1 LNCRGERLS
10 FVPMRHRPGR
20 LPSLL
25 LATLLLFHGVALGLL
40 HAQSPVASRPAVTAS
55 TGQPG
60 VPLPEHDETTC
71 AVCHASVT
79 LTVVM
84 LARAVLPDAPAT
96 VQRTPAL
103 AEERLP
109 RAPAARPTSSRA
121 PPALRSA

>member
-1 LNCRGERLS
+1 LNPAAEPLS

-25 LATLLLFHGVALGLL
+25 LAALLLFHGVVLGLL
-40 HAQSPVASRPAVTAS
+40 HARAAADTRPAVTAS
-55 TGQPG
+55 SGQPG

-79 LTVVM
+79 LTALT
-84 LARAVLPDAPAT
+84 LARSVLPDAPAT
-96 VQRTPAL
+96 ILRVPAL
-103 AEERLP
+103 AEVRLP
-109 RAPAARPTSSRA
+109 RAPATRPTSSRA

>member
-1 LNCRGERLS
+1 
-10 FVPMRHRPGR
+10 MRPSR

-25 LATLLLFHGVALGLL
+25 LAILLLFHGMAIGTAVGRQAG
-40 HAQSPVASRPAVTAS
+40 SPASRTAVAAMP
-55 TGQPG
+55 GQPG

-79 LTVVM
+79 LSTLT
-84 LARAVLPDAPAT
+84 LARAVLPDAPMIVLRAS
-96 VQRTPAL
+96 AL

-109 RAPAARPTSSRA
+109 RTPAARPTSSRA

>member
-1 LNCRGERLS
+1 LNWRAEPLS
-10 FVPMRHRPGR
+10 FAPMRPSR

-25 LATLLLFHGVALGLL
+25 LAVLLLFHGMALGTVVGRR
-40 HAQSPVASRPAVTAS
+40 AGPPPSRTAVAATP
-55 TGQPG
+55 GQHG

-79 LTVVM
+79 LSTLT
-84 LARAVLPDAPAT
+84 LARAVLPDAPMIVLRAS
-96 VQRTPAL
+96 AL

-109 RAPAARPTSSRA
+109 RTPAARPTSSRA

>member
-1 LNCRGERLS
+1 LKWRAEPLS
-10 FVPMRHRPGR
+10 FAPMRPSR

-25 LATLLLFHGVALGLL
+25 LAVLLLFHGMALGT
-40 HAQSPVASRPAVTAS
+40 AAGRRAGPPSSRTAVAATP
-55 TGQPG
+55 GQHG
-60 VPLPEHDETTC
+60 VPFPEHDETTC

-79 LTVVM
+79 LSTLT
-84 LARAVLPDAPAT
+84 LARAVLPDAPMIAL
-96 VQRTPAL
+96 RAPAL

>member
-1 LNCRGERLS
+1 MNWRSEPLS
-10 FVPMRHRPGR
+10 FAPMRPSR

-25 LATLLLFHGVALGLL
+25 LAVLLLFHGMAVGTVVGRGGPPPSRTAVA
-40 HAQSPVASRPAVTAS
+40 ATP
-55 TGQPG
+55 GQHG
-60 VPLPEHDETTC
+60 VPFPEHDETTC

-79 LTVVM
+79 LSTLT
-84 LARAVLPDAPAT
+84 LARAVLPDAPMIAL
-96 VQRTPAL
+96 RAPAI

>member
-1 LNCRGERLS
+1 
-10 FVPMRHRPGR
+10 MRPSR

-25 LATLLLFHGVALGLL
+25 LAVLLLFHGMALGT
-40 HAQSPVASRPAVTAS
+40 AAGRRAGPPPSRTAVAATP
-55 TGQPG
+55 GQPG

-79 LTVVM
+79 LSTLT
-84 LARAVLPDAPAT
+84 LARAVLPDAPMIVLRA
-96 VQRTPAL
+96 PAL
-103 AEERLP
+103 AEERVP

>member
-1 LNCRGERLS
+1 LNRRGEALS
-10 FVPMRHRPGR
+10 FLAMRHRPGP

-25 LATLLLFHGVALGLL
+25 LAALLLFHGVALGLL
-40 HAQSPVASRPAVTAS
+40 QAQSAAGTRPAVTAS

-79 LTVVM
+79 LTALT
-84 LARAVLPDAPAT
+84 LARSVLPDAPAT
-96 VQRTPAL
+96 VQRAPAL